1 MTTLTFWLV
10 VIALVALILVAAR
23 LSDRKRSGHGRAEAG
38 AKGTSDAAVLDQES
52 NRTMGMRR
60 F

>member
-10 VIALVALILVAAR
+10 VIAVVALILVAAR
-23 LSDRKRSGHGRAEAG
+23 LYDRKRSGHGRNG
-38 AKGTSDAAVLDQES
+38 AADGTSDAAVLDQES